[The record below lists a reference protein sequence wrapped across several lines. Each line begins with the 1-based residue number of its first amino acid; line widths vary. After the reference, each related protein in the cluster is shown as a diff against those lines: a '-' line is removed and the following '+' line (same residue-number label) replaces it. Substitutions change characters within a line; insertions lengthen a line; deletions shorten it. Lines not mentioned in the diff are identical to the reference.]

1 MSSRIT
7 GFASMREP
15 HTRYTYMLVKTECL
29 LGKMISSLRLYVYD
43 TAQWLA
49 STCTVHIVKPLKSG
63 AKFVRTLLECEGYVR
78 VAILSTFVTIVTT
91 DRLYWIFI
99 RSYSTFSL
107 SSDRLLFF
115 FFFFCLFQPLYPTRS
130 CWSLSVVVVG
140 VVRGARIIAA
150 KRSVRFYSRQA
161 TRIVNV
167 FGHYSRFC

>member
-115 FFFFCLFQPLYPTRS
+115 FFFFFVSSNPFIRRAPVGRCPLLLLALYAARV
-130 CWSLSVVVVG
+130 LSPLNDLCVFI
-140 VVRGARIIAA
+140 RG
-150 KRSVRFYSRQA
+150 KRRVL
-161 TRIVNV
+161 
-167 FGHYSRFC
+167 